1 MGSLAAWEIGI
12 LALLRR
18 IDWMQRWS
26 LNAAP
31 ICWAGSSVLL
41 SGVADVKQCQLPY
54 VTTVER
60 SDSEQGWRQ
69 GDVGCCDNR

>member
-31 ICWAGSSVLL
+31 ICWAGSSKA
-41 SGVADVKQCQLPY
+41 SGRAKLTTHVA
-54 VTTVER
+54 TA
-60 SDSEQGWRQ
+60 RQ
-69 GDVGCCDNR
+69 RWSV